1 MGPQH
6 AWLMVGCLGSGHCIN
21 VLLLF
26 EQERFSWRTSS
37 HKNVEIFFFEIFFF
51 SKQKSFLKKKSFF
64 HDPVCQSPEIF

>member
-1 MGPQH
+1 MGPRH

-37 HKNVEIFFFEIFFF
+37 HKNVEIFFLKSFFFKTEIFFKETIFF
-51 SKQKSFLKKKSFF
+51 S
-64 HDPVCQSPEIF
+64 